1 MVREGERA
9 PRFEL
14 PGVRNGEF
22 ERVTLGETIGEAILV
37 LAFYPGDFNPACDS
51 FSTGLDDLALLSMQ
65 RDISVFGLSGDS
77 VFSHRAFAEEY
88 DLRIPLLSD
97 VDGAVA
103 AEYGV
108 LADDDRY
115 LTDRAVFIV
124 DHAGDVEYAW
134 VAENIDELPPLEE
147 IRTAIE
153 GIGDDTTAETRY
165 REGYSH
171 YVDGREAFTSAMGNH
186 EERQWLDAE
195 REFSE
200 ATAAFGVARDEFE
213 TAARFA
219 EDSTTTAYFEQV
231 KRKAASLWRAADW
244 LSDAASAFA
253 SGEGRQGDGLRQDAE
268 GPLET
273 ARKLPDPLEPEELP
287 PDEDA
292 LDEEFRDDHSTGDEV
307 ELELDESG
315 AIEETDAIDQ
325 HSREREETST
335 ADGSDDETSSESSS
349 VDGGE
354 SGFDDEGASDFGDEG
369 ESDFDDAELEAITA
383 EVEQQ
388 TDASPATEDSDRSS
402 ASADEPDAQNI
413 DGELD
418 DDLELELVDPTEND
432 ADSDDSDADSDDSD
446 ADSDDD
452 SGAGENSEKREQD
465 IPDAR

>member
-1 MVREGERA
+1 MVREGEKA

-37 LAFYPGDFNPACDS
+37 LAFYPGDFDPVCND

-115 LTDRAVFIV
+115 LTDRAVFV
-124 DHAGDVEYAW
+124 VNHAGDIEYAW
-134 VAENIDELPPLEE
+134 VAENIDELPLLEE
-147 IRTAIE
+147 IRAVIE
-153 GIGDDTTAETRY
+153 GIGDDATAESRY
-165 REGYSH
+165 REGYIH
-171 YVDGREAFTSAMGNH
+171 YEEGRETFTSAMGNH

-219 EDSTTTAYFEQV
+219 ENPTTTAYFEQV
-231 KRKAASLWRAADW
+231 KRKAASLWQAADW

-273 ARKLPDPLEPEELP
+273 ARKLPEPLEPEELP
-287 PDEDA
+287 PDEDV

-315 AIEETDAIDQ
+315 AIEETDTTDQ
-325 HSREREETST
+325 HVHEREETST
-335 ADGSDDETSSESSS
+335 ADESDEDTSSQSSSMDDEE
-349 VDGGE
+349 V
-354 SGFDDEGASDFGDEG
+354 SDFDNEG

-388 TDASPATEDSDRSS
+388 TGASPATEDSGLPSE
-402 ASADEPDAQNI
+402 SADEPDAQNI

-418 DDLELELVDPTEND
+418 DDDLELELVDPTESD
-432 ADSDDSDADSDDSD
+432 ADSDADSN
-446 ADSDDD
+446 DSDDD
-452 SGAGENSEKREQD
+452 SEAGENSEKREQD
-465 IPDAR
+465 IPDAS